1 MNDKKKQLYL
11 DFEAYERVAEP
22 HKREKAEAWRAA
34 IGLQDVDG
42 LKVSEYLK
50 ETAAKHIEG
59 DITIDDVR
67 EQLRSYYI
75 NKTTHDKDDVAS
87 EEADCV
93 AANITKLLSEKS
105 FSFTPLEFRNIHRH
119 LFEGVFK
126 HAGETRTYDI
136 TKNEWVLQ
144 GDTVMYGRAA
154 DIMATLEYDI
164 QQEKE
169 FCYTG
174 LSTDEIILHIAN
186 FVSLLWQNHPF
197 CEGNTRTTAVFL
209 IKYLRYCGFTVNNN
223 LFADNS
229 WYFRN
234 ALVRANYRNPQKGIE
249 PDHSFLVRFLRNLLL
264 GEHNELKN
272 RYMLIN
278 QTEIPNIDR
287 TSDRTSDRASDRT
300 SDRTSEWQY

>member
-1 MNDKKKQLYL
+1 MSNKKKQLYL

-67 EQLRSYYI
+67 DQLRSYYI
-75 NKTTHDKDDVAS
+75 NKTTHDKDDEAS
-87 EEADCV
+87 EEADRV

-197 CEGNTRTTAVFL
+197 CEGNTRATAVFL

-223 LFADNS
+223 LFANNS

-249 PDHSFLVRFLRNLLL
+249 PDHSFLVKFLRNLLL

-272 RYMLIN
+272 RYLLIN
-278 QTEIPNIDR
+278 QTKVTSDDR
-287 TSDRTSDRASDRT
+287 TSDRTSDEQVT
-300 SDRTSEWQY
+300 NVY

>member
-264 GEHNELKN
+264 G
-272 RYMLIN
+272 
-278 QTEIPNIDR
+278 
-287 TSDRTSDRASDRT
+287 
-300 SDRTSEWQY
+300 